1 MGVFGFYI
9 YMTKEAILSFVRDY
23 YIEEGKAPSVR
34 AISEAVEG
42 VDRGNFYNFFASKY
56 ELLDALGIEPDES
69 DMVPVEAMEAR
80 LAAKAPPGFCIT
92 LNERQSR
99 QVLGIA
105 FLEGEEP
112 SMVIDDMLR
121 DQRDLREVLA
131 LLDQNVL
138 NADIIRAIL
147 NPKYFYRGINIS
159 SFAHKPWLMLPC
171 TSCRKP
177 VVFSE
182 VSDPAQWRSLT
193 AGIKE
198 FFPVVTHNR
207 CGLKMPRVVRGLVR

>member
-1 MGVFGFYI
+1 MS
-9 YMTKEAILSFVRDY
+9 KKAILDFVREY
-23 YIEEGKAPSVR
+23 YVKEGKAPSVR
-34 AISEAVEG
+34 AISDAVEG
-42 VDRGNFYNFFASKY
+42 VDRGNFYNFFASKS

-69 DMVPVEAMEAR
+69 DMIPVEAMEAR

-105 FLEGEEP
+105 FLEGEDP
-112 SMVIDDMLR
+112 SIIIDDILQN
-121 DQRDLREVLA
+121 QRELREVLV

-138 NADIIRAIL
+138 NVDIIRAIL

-159 SFAHKPWLMLPC
+159 GFSHKPWLMLPC

-182 VSDPAQWRSLT
+182 ASDPAQWRSLT
-193 AGIKE
+193 AGIEE
-198 FFPVVTHNR
+198 FLPVITHNR
-207 CGLKMPRVVRGLVR
+207 CGLKMPRIVRVPVR